1 MSKFWAAYHC
11 VLNGWLSAQQAL
23 IMVLVQISLLLFV
36 ATCIGSILVPLFVL
50 NIPAHIIR

>member
-1 MSKFWAAYHC
+1 MSKFWAAYYC

-23 IMVLVQISLLLFV
+23 ILVLVQISLLLFV